1 MARVP
6 MRHKPQHKN
15 NWLLHIKTDLS
26 NVHSS
31 NTIVLIIANATE
43 GACSCSLRAALL
55 SIVFKACKIVSNSY
69 LNANNVTKCACAHC
83 TSNLL
88 VFNWAR
94 TWIARAK
101 FEVPHMTS
109 CNWVILYYLTSFQP
123 STYICFQTDLQWGNM
138 QSGACFSS
146 SYFWMTTHSPA
157 TLSSLKCYAT
167 NRILPHLRLHKELA
181 LPNFELHCNHIG
193 ACYYHFPRVFP
204 N

>member
-1 MARVP
+1 MICWNFLRCWFSTPSTAPKQALNVVNANFSLAHDGLSP
-6 MRHKPQHKN
+6 LCAMNPNTKN

-26 NVHSS
+26 NVRSS
-31 NTIVLIIANATE
+31 NTIVLTIANATE

-69 LNANNVTKCACAHC
+69 LNANNVTKCARAHC

-123 STYICFQTDLQWGNM
+123 STYTSVGQHAEWSMLFFQLFLDDNT
-138 QSGACFSS
+138 QSCHPFQSEVLRHQQD
-146 SYFWMTTHSPA
+146 TTPLA
-157 TLSSLKCYAT
+157 TA
-167 NRILPHLRLHKELA
+167 
-181 LPNFELHCNHIG
+181 
-193 ACYYHFPRVFP
+193 
-204 N
+204 